1 MKKAAKLSDGQKKKF
16 MNNCKI
22 IAISG
27 PDRIGKATQSK
38 MLTEILNISGYKAVR
53 VEVPVKNFLHKHIY
67 DMLRSGSAK
76 TYPRFFQ
83 CVQTANRIV
92 FQLFELPKLLRENDY
107 VILDR
112 WSASSWVYG
121 LATGLSNRFVTTLL
135 SLVKKPDYT
144 IILNGPAR
152 VKETRDVYEADL
164 DLQRRVRVYYDL
176 YALEN
181 ECSATLINATQSKQ
195 DVFEQIVNILKHQGL
210 VSNQLVSKKE
220 ENK

>member
-1 MKKAAKLSDGQKKKF
+1 MS
-16 MNNCKI
+16 NCKI

-53 VEVPVKNFLHKHIY
+53 IEVPVKNFLHKHIY
-67 DMLRSGSAK
+67 SMLRSGSAK
-76 TYPRFFQ
+76 TYPHFFQ
-83 CVQTANRIV
+83 CLQTANRVV
-92 FQLFELPKLLRENDY
+92 FQLFKLPKLLRENDY

-112 WSASSWVYG
+112 WSVSSWVYG

-181 ECSATLINATQSKQ
+181 EDSVTLINATQSKQ
-195 DVFEQIVNILKHQGL
+195 DVFEQIVNVLKQQGL
-210 VSNQLVSKKE
+210 VTNQLVSKKE